1 MKIRRI
7 LATAVAAA
15 VTTPVVFLSAA
26 PAFAD
31 TKPAPASTQKPASD
45 EDPDEDFAEYEK
57 LVAAVEAA
65 EAKLDDLKAQRKAV
79 VKDIGEK
86 NIDEALKSELAAA
99 TAAAGAAKT
108 AKATADAALVAAE
121 EALAKLKETGS
132 TATPEEIAT
141 AEQAVAAAKTA
152 AESAATTKT
161 EADLRLKNASTAYS
175 DAMVALTQKASL
187 LAADIVVAE
196 QELADA
202 EDALEEFEGGAIC
215 EEEEME
221 KESSLKV
228 ALSGPNTVTAGTSA
242 VFSLRVTNIS
252 DQTLEGVQAYAAAF
266 QLPESGDVI
275 DEETDWESQLIQ
287 VEWSSAD
294 NLEWT
299 EFSGKTDAIELG
311 DMVKGGSADVKLRL
325 TVDADAPAGEGMAF
339 AGGTYETNDD
349 KGCGLVEDATAEFDI
364 LAAKD
369 DKPSPK
375 PTSATESPTPT
386 PSASTTTPTPTATAT
401 TAAATGNGNTT
412 QQGGSSNTA
421 VNNGALAATGAN
433 DTLPLGLA
441 AAGAVA
447 LGAGALVFARRRKAG
462 ANA

>member
-31 TKPAPASTQKPASD
+31 TKPAPTSTQKPASD
-45 EDPDEDFAEYEK
+45 EDDPGPDGDYAEYEK
-57 LVAAVEAA
+57 LLAAVTAA
-65 EAKLDDLKAQRKAV
+65 EEKLADLKAQRKAV
-79 VKDIGEK
+79 VKDIDEK
-86 NIDEALKSELAAA
+86 NIDEALKTELAAA

-132 TATPEEIAT
+132 TATPEEIAA
-141 AEQAVAAAKTA
+141 AEQAVTAAKTA

-175 DAMVALTQKASL
+175 DAVDALTQKANL

-196 QELADA
+196 QELTDA
-202 EDALEEFEGGAIC
+202 EDALEEFEGGAVC
-215 EEEEME
+215 DEEEME

-228 ALSGPNTVTAGTSA
+228 ALTGPKTITAGTSA
-242 VFSLRVTNIS
+242 VFSLRVTNTS
-252 DQTLEGVQAYAAAF
+252 DETLEAVQAYASAF
-266 QLPESGDVI
+266 RVPESEDVI
-275 DEETDWESQLIQ
+275 DDETDWENQLIQ

-299 EFSGKTDAIELG
+299 EFSEKDDAIELG
-311 DMVKGGSADVKLRL
+311 NMVKGGSSDVKLRL
-325 TVDADAPAGEGMAF
+325 TVDEDAPAGEGMAF
-339 AGGTYETNDD
+339 AGGAYETNDD
-349 KGCGLVEDATAEFDI
+349 QGCGVGDMTTAEFDI

-375 PTSATESPTPT
+375 PTSATESPEPT
-386 PSASTTTPTPTATAT
+386 PSATTTTPAPTATAS
-401 TAAATGNGNTT
+401 TGNGNTT
-412 QQGGSSNTA
+412 QQGGSSNTP
-421 VNNGALAATGAN
+421 VNNGTLAATGAN
-433 DTLPLGLA
+433 DTLPLGIA

>member
-31 TKPAPASTQKPASD
+31 TKPSPTSTQKPASD
-45 EDPDEDFAEYEK
+45 EDDPDGDDFAEYEK
-57 LVAAVEAA
+57 LLAAVTAA
-65 EAKLDDLKAQRKAV
+65 EEKLAELEAQRKAV
-79 VKDIGEK
+79 VQDLKDNNVG
-86 NIDEALKSELAAA
+86 EALKTELAAA
-99 TAAAGAAKT
+99 KAAVEAAKT
-108 AKATADAALVAAE
+108 AQATADAELVAAE
-121 EALAKLKETGS
+121 AALAKLKETGS

-141 AEQAVAAAKTA
+141 AEQAVTDAKTA
-152 AESAATTKT
+152 VETAVADKAA
-161 EADLRLKNASTAYS
+161 ADLRLKNASTAF
-175 DAMVALTQKASL
+175 DNARIALAQKASL

-202 EDALEEFEGGAIC
+202 EDALEEFEGDAVC
-215 EEEEME
+215 DEEEME

-228 ALSGPNTVTAGTSA
+228 ALTGPKTITAGTSA
-242 VFSLRVTNIS
+242 VFSLRVTNTS
-252 DQTLEGVQAYAAAF
+252 DRTLEAVQAYASAF
-266 QLPESGDVI
+266 QVPESEDVI
-275 DEETDWESQLIQ
+275 DDETDWENQLIQ

-299 EFSGKTDAIELG
+299 EFSEKDDAIELG

-325 TVDADAPAGEGMAF
+325 TVDADVPAGEGMAF
-339 AGGTYETNDD
+339 AGGAYELNDD
-349 KGCGLVEDATAEFDI
+349 EGCGLGDMATAEFDI
-364 LAAKD
+364 LAAKG

-375 PTSATESPTPT
+375 PTSATESPEPT
-386 PSASTTTPTPTATAT
+386 PSATTTTPAPTATAS
-401 TAAATGNGNTT
+401 TGNGNTT
-412 QQGGSSNTA
+412 QQGGSSHTP
-421 VNNGALAATGAN
+421 VNNGTLAATGAN
-433 DTLPLGLA
+433 DTLPLGIA

>member
-31 TKPAPASTQKPASD
+31 TKPTPASTQKPASD
-45 EDPDEDFAEYEK
+45 EDSDGDDFAEYEK
-57 LVAAVEAA
+57 LIAAVAAA
-65 EAKLDDLKAQRKAV
+65 EAKLEDLKAQRKAV
-79 VKDIGEK
+79 VKDIDEK
-86 NIDEALKSELAAA
+86 NIDEALKTELAAA
-99 TAAAGAAKT
+99 EAAVKAAKT
-108 AKATADAALVAAE
+108 AQATADAALVTAE

-141 AEQAVAAAKTA
+141 AELAVATAKTA
-152 AESAATTKT
+152 AEAAATTKT
-161 EADLRLKNASTAYS
+161 EADLRLRNASTAYS
-175 DAMVALTQKASL
+175 DAMVALTQKATR

-196 QELADA
+196 QALADA
-202 EDALEEFEGGAIC
+202 EEALEDFEDGMVC
-215 EEEEME
+215 EGEEME
-221 KESSLKV
+221 KDPSLKV
-228 ALSGPNTVTAGTSA
+228 ALTGPKTITAGTSA
-242 VFSLRVTNIS
+242 VFSLRVTNTS
-252 DQTLEGVQAYAAAF
+252 DQSLEEVQAYASALH
-266 QLPESGDVI
+266 LPESDELI
-275 DEETDWESQLIQ
+275 DEETDWESRLIQ

-299 EFSGKTDAIELG
+299 EFSEEFDAIELG
-311 DMVKGGSADVKLRL
+311 TLVKGGSADVKLRL
-325 TVDADAPAGEGMAF
+325 TVDADAPLGEGLVF
-339 AGGTYETNDD
+339 AGSAHETGEDD
-349 KGCGLVEDATAEFDI
+349 ACGSAEDVATAEFDI
-364 LAAKD
+364 LAAED
-369 DKPSPK
+369 GKPTPK
-375 PTSATESPTPT
+375 PTSATESPEPT
-386 PSASTTTPTPTATAT
+386 PSTTTATPAPTATAS
-401 TAAATGNGNTT
+401 TGNGNTT
-412 QQGGSSNTA
+412 QQGGSSNTP

>member
-31 TKPAPASTQKPASD
+31 TKPSPASTQKPASD
-45 EDPDEDFAEYEK
+45 EDPDGDDFAEYEK
-57 LVAAVEAA
+57 LLAAVEAA
-65 EAKLDDLKAQRKAV
+65 EAKLADLKAQRKAV
-79 VKDIGEK
+79 VKDIDEK
-86 NIDEALKSELAAA
+86 NIDEALKTELAAA

-108 AKATADAALVAAE
+108 AKATADAALVTAE

-196 QELADA
+196 QDLADA
-202 EDALEEFEGGAIC
+202 EDALAEFEGGAIC
-215 EEEEME
+215 EEELEE
-221 KESSLKV
+221 ESSLKV
-228 ALSGPNTVTAGTSA
+228 ALTGPKTITAGTSA
-242 VFSLRVTNIS
+242 VFSLRVTNTS
-252 DQTLEGVQAYAAAF
+252 DQTLEAVQAYAAAF
-266 QLPESGDVI
+266 QVPESGDVI
-275 DEETDWESQLIQ
+275 DDETDWENQLIQ

-299 EFSGKTDAIELG
+299 EFSEKDDAIELG
-311 DMVKGGSADVKLRL
+311 NMVKGGSADVKLRL

-339 AGGTYETNDD
+339 AGGAYELNDD
-349 KGCGLVEDATAEFDI
+349 EGCGVGDMATAEFDI
-364 LAAKD
+364 LAAKG

-375 PTSATESPTPT
+375 PTSATESPEPT
-386 PSASTTTPTPTATAT
+386 PSATTTTPAPTATAS
-401 TAAATGNGNTT
+401 TGNGNTT
-412 QQGGSSNTA
+412 QQGGSSNTP
-421 VNNGALAATGAN
+421 VNNGTLAATGAN

>member
-31 TKPAPASTQKPASD
+31 TKPSPASTQKPASD
-45 EDPDEDFAEYEK
+45 EDPDGDDFAEYEK
-57 LVAAVEAA
+57 LLAAVADA
-65 EAKLDDLKAQRKAV
+65 EAKLADLKAQRKAI
-79 VKDIGEK
+79 VKDIDEK
-86 NIDEALKSELAAA
+86 NIDEALKTELAAA

-132 TATPEEIAT
+132 AATPEEIAT
-141 AEQAVAAAKTA
+141 AEQAVTAAKTA

-175 DAMVALTQKASL
+175 DAMVALTQKATL

-196 QELADA
+196 QDLADA

-215 EEEEME
+215 EEEDME

-228 ALSGPNTVTAGTSA
+228 ALTGPKTVTAGEPTI
-242 VFSLRVTNIS
+242 FSLRVSNPTER
-252 DQTLEGVQAYAAAF
+252 TLEEVHAYVNAMR
-266 QLPESGDVI
+266 LPAPGELI
-275 DEETDWESQLIQ
+275 DDETDFAKRIIP

-299 EFSGKTDAIELG
+299 SFTEKSDSIEIGKL
-311 DMVKGGSADVKLRL
+311 VKGGQYDVKLRL
-325 TVDADAPAGEGMAF
+325 TVAADAPAGKGTAVSFGAYEKFDGDCGGGEQF
-339 AGGTYETNDD
+339 AQT
-349 KGCGLVEDATAEFDI
+349 EFDI
-364 LAAKD
+364 LAAKTG
-369 DKPSPK
+369 KPK
-375 PTSATESPTPT
+375 PEPTETTATPAPEPTETTATPT
-386 PSASTTTPTPTATAT
+386 PAPTVTTG
-401 TAAATGNGNTT
+401 GNTNTT
-412 QQGGSSNTA
+412 QQGGSSRTP
-421 VNNGALAATGAN
+421 VNNGTLAATGAN

>member
-45 EDPDEDFAEYEK
+45 DDPDGDDFAEYEK
-57 LVAAVEAA
+57 LLAAVAAA
-65 EAKLDDLKAQRKAV
+65 EAKLDELKAKRKAAV
-79 VKDIGEK
+79 QDVWDNK
-86 NIDEALKSELAAA
+86 IDEALKTELAAA
-99 TAAAGAAKT
+99 TAAVEAAKT
-108 AKATADAALVAAE
+108 AQATADAALVTAE

-132 TATPEEIAT
+132 TATPEEITA
-141 AEQAVAAAKTA
+141 AEQAVTAAKTA
-152 AESAATTKT
+152 AETAAADKAA
-161 EADLRLKNASTAYS
+161 ADLRLKNADTAVD
-175 DAMVALTQKASL
+175 DARVALVRKVSL
-187 LAADIVVAE
+187 IDAEIVVAE
-196 QELADA
+196 QDLADA
-202 EDALEEFEGGAIC
+202 EDALAEFEGDAVC
-215 EEEEME
+215 DEEEME

-228 ALSGPNTVTAGTSA
+228 ALTGPKTITAGTGA
-242 VFSLRVTNIS
+242 VFTLRVTNTS
-252 DQTLEGVQAYAAAF
+252 DQTLEAVQAYASAF
-266 QLPESGDVI
+266 QLPESDDVI
-275 DEETDWESQLIQ
+275 DDETDWENQLIQ

-299 EFSGKTDAIELG
+299 EFSEKDEAIELG
-311 DMVKGGSADVKLRL
+311 NLVKGGSADVKLRL
-325 TVDADAPAGEGMAF
+325 TVDEDAPAGEGMAF
-339 AGGTYETNDD
+339 AGGAYETDGD
-349 KGCGLVEDATAEFDI
+349 EGCGTGDMATAEFDI

-369 DKPSPK
+369 GKPSPK
-375 PTSATESPTPT
+375 PTSATESPEPT
-386 PSASTTTPTPTATAT
+386 PSATTTTPAPTATS
-401 TAAATGNGNTT
+401 TGNTGTT
-412 QQGGSSNTA
+412 QQGGSSSTP

-462 ANA
+462 ADA

>member
-45 EDPDEDFAEYEK
+45 EDPDDDLAEYEK
-57 LVAAVEAA
+57 LLAAVEAA
-65 EAKLDDLKAQRKAV
+65 EAKLDELTTQYKAV
-79 VKDIGEK
+79 VKDVDED
-86 NIDEALKSELAAA
+86 NVDEALKTER
-99 TAAAGAAKT
+99 TAAKAAVEAAKT
-108 AKATADAALVAAE
+108 AKATADAALVTAE
-121 EALAKLKETGS
+121 GALAKLKETGS
-132 TATPEEIAT
+132 TATPEEIAA
-141 AEQAVAAAKTA
+141 AEQAVTTAKTA
-152 AESAATTKT
+152 AEAAAATKT
-161 EADLRLKNASTAYS
+161 AADLRLTNANTAFA
-175 DAMVALTQKASL
+175 DAVVALSQKAAR
-187 LAADIVVAE
+187 LAADIVLAE
-196 QELADA
+196 RELADA
-202 EDALEEFEGGAIC
+202 EEALEEFEGGGIC
-215 EEEEME
+215 EEEETE

-228 ALSGPNTVTAGTSA
+228 ALSGPKTITAGTSA
-242 VFSLRVTNIS
+242 VFSLRVTNTS
-252 DQTLEGVQAYAAAF
+252 DQTLEEVQAYAAAF
-266 QLPESGDVI
+266 QVPESGDLI
-275 DEETDWESQLIQ
+275 DDETDWENQLIQ

-299 EFSGKTDAIELG
+299 EFSDKDDAIELG
-311 DMVKGGSADVKLRL
+311 NMVKGGSADVKLRL

-339 AGGTYETNDD
+339 AGGAYETNDD
-349 KGCGLVEDATAEFDI
+349 EGCGTGDMTTAEFDI

-375 PTSATESPTPT
+375 PTSATESPEPSPSTATPT
-386 PSASTTTPTPTATAT
+386 PAPTVTS
-401 TAAATGNGNTT
+401 TGNGNTT

-441 AAGAVA
+441 AAGAVV
-447 LGAGALVFARRRKAG
+447 LGAGALLFARRRKAG